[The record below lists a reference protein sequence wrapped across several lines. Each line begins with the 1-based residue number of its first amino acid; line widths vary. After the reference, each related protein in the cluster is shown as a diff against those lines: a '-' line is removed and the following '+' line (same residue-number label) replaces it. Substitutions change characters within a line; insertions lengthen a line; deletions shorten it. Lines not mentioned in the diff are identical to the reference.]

1 MEKLEEGE
9 TDIRLS
15 FFKELMHMKTDACR
29 KWDGRI
35 KLQKVRSTCNVR
47 ADMIDKIPPCSRALC
62 TNAVTNLLTFLQQ

>member
-15 FFKELMHMKTDACR
+15 FFKELMHMITDDSC
-29 KWDGRI
+29 KWDGQI

-47 ADMIDKIPPCSRALC
+47 ADSLPVQELYAPTR
-62 TNAVTNLLTFLQQ
+62 